1 MNKQIIERLK
11 EPSTYAGL
19 GILLGL
25 VGVQIAPETW
35 ALTVQAV
42 TSVFALLAVILKE
55 DGR

>member
-42 TSVFALLAVILKE
+42 TSVFALLSVILKE
-55 DGR
+55 GGR